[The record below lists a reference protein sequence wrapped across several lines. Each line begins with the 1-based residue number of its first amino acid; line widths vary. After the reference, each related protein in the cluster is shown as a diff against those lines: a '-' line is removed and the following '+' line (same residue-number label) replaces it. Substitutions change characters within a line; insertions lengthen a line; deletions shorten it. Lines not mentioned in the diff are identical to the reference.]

1 MLQRTTSRANNFGA
15 LRLLFAYLVIVAH
28 SPELI
33 DGDVSREPLTRVFGT
48 ITFGGLAVDGFF
60 LISGYL
66 ITKSF
71 VTSQSSVDYLWKRVL
86 RIYPGY
92 VVAFLISLLIVGPIG
107 GGHVEGIGHVCLMNL
122 KHLALLQSPEL
133 PGAFEGSHYPALNG
147 SMWTISYEFRCY
159 LIVLALGV
167 IGGLSKRWAVLAGT
181 ALLLVLS
188 TMDLDNM
195 LHRLGS
201 ARALIG
207 DLNETTA
214 LTGIF
219 GVGACFYLFRDHVRY
234 KAAAATIAAFLFLLM
249 MFSPLL
255 ATPGLAI
262 FGGYLLF
269 WFAFAVRS
277 ERLRSIGQTVDL
289 SYGVY
294 LYAFP
299 IQKLIILF
307 SPDLSPWT
315 VTAVTI
321 VVASGIAWFSW
332 WLIEKPALDLRGLK
346 TGAIPRWFSHS
357 ERAS

>member
-1 MLQRTTSRANNFGA
+1 MMRLNMSRANNFGV

-28 SPELI
+28 SPELV
-33 DGDVSREPLTRVFGT
+33 DGNASRELLTQIFGT

-71 VTSQSSVDYLWKRVL
+71 VTSQSNLDYLRKRVL

-92 VVAFLISLLIVGPIG
+92 VVAFLISLLIVGPIS
-107 GGHVEGIGHVCLMNL
+107 GGHFDGISHVLLTNL
-122 KHLALLQSPEL
+122 KRLALLQSPEL

-159 LIVLALGV
+159 LIVLLLGTM
-167 IGGLSKRWAVLAGT
+167 GALSKRWAVLAGT
-181 ALLLVLS
+181 ALMLALS
-188 TMDLDNM
+188 TMELDA
-195 LHRLGS
+195 RLPWLRSIS
-201 ARALIG
+201 ALTG
-207 DLNETTA
+207 DVSQTTA

-219 GVGACFYLFRDHVRY
+219 GVGACFYLFMDHLRY
-234 KAAAATIAAFLFLLM
+234 QGVAAAVAAVLFLLM

-277 ERLRSIGQTVDL
+277 DQLRSIGQKVDL

-299 IQKLIILF
+299 IQKLLIL
-307 SPDLSPWT
+307 SNPALSPWA
-315 VTAVTI
+315 VTAVT
-321 VVASGIAWFSW
+321 VVAASGIAWFSW
-332 WLIEKPALDLRGLK
+332 QLIEKPALDLRGL
-346 TGAIPRWFSHS
+346 RWMMV
-357 ERAS
+357 EQKAG